1 MLDLFTKVGT
11 CLMSASFLTDVI
23 STFHTHIHTVRV
35 VSVSNILTTEAM
47 LKSCTL
53 IQCGN
58 GFILSMASLLRA
70 NTLPTGSGLRRHIF
84 FNCCASL
91 CQDHCLSF
99 FFPSL
104 SVCHPFI
111 FLPLKAACRALADES
126 DYLIWL
132 RLNEMCVYVCSS
144 TYVGAWFSC
153 SVNFGELIWFMT
165 YLLSKRGT
173 DI

>member
-11 CLMSASFLTDVI
+11 SLMSASFLTDVI

-70 NTLPTGSGLRRHIF
+70 NALPTGSGLRRHIF
-84 FNCCASL
+84 F
-91 CQDHCLSF
+91 
-99 FFPSL
+99 
-104 SVCHPFI
+104 
-111 FLPLKAACRALADES
+111 
-126 DYLIWL
+126 
-132 RLNEMCVYVCSS
+132 
-144 TYVGAWFSC
+144 
-153 SVNFGELIWFMT
+153 
-165 YLLSKRGT
+165 
-173 DI
+173 